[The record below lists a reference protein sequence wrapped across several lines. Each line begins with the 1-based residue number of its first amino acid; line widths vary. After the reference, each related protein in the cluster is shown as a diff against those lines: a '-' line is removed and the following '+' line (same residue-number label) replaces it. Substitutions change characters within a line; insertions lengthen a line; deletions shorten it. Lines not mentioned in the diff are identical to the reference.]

1 MNICFEGA
9 PNRRPLLF
17 GGIKMKNVDC
27 SPYSSSGKYI
37 MDPSKEWASITHLL
51 TQDQI
56 EQIRKVVAAQEDFCA
71 GTNFHF

>member
-1 MNICFEGA
+1 
-9 PNRRPLLF
+9 
-17 GGIKMKNVDC
+17 
-27 SPYSSSGKYI
+27 